1 MACVSS
7 LIETLPGHIMFLDNF
22 DHRLAQRKAG
32 VCLLEGGGR
41 VQKLFDKTPF
51 KQHLSLAEAEGWAK
65 TLFHSCSSGIMM
77 RGEEKLIVG
86 REENA
91 HNDTL
96 FSYCPFTQVMR
107 GVR

>member
-1 MACVSS
+1 MVCVSS
-7 LIETLPGHIMFLDNF
+7 LIETVPGHIMFLDNF
-22 DHRLAQRKAG
+22 DQRLAQRN
-32 VCLLEGGGR
+32 
-41 VQKLFDKTPF
+41 
-51 KQHLSLAEAEGWAK
+51 LAEAEGWAK